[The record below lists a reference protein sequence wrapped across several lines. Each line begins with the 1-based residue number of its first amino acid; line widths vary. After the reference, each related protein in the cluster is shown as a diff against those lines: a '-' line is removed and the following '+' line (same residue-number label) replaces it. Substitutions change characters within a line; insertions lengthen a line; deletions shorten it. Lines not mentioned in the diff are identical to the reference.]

1 MATKITEKLAVLST
15 IDPDNQAAAA
25 TVTGD
30 WVKATGFDQFL
41 AVFSAGV
48 MATSATCIFSVQQAT
63 ASDGTGAKAVKTA
76 TTLTQAG
83 TDADKQVLIGID
95 VSELDLAGGFFW
107 IAPRAVVAV
116 DTVYVSAVLLG
127 IAPTYGVALT
137 GDLST
142 VDEIL

>member
-1 MATKITEKLAVLST
+1 MEKPTETVAVLST

-30 WVKATGFDQFL
+30 WVKCDKFDQYLAIFL
-41 AVFSAGV
+41 AGV

-63 ASDGTGAKAVKTA
+63 DGSGTAAKAVKTA

-83 TDADKQVLIGID
+83 TDADKQVAIGILK
-95 VSELDLAGGFFW
+95 SELDLAGGFYW

-116 DTVYVSAVLLG
+116 DTVYVSAVLVG
-127 IAPTYGVALT
+127 ITPTYGVDTT